1 MLLSENREGFL
12 SSENREG
19 FLSSENREGLL
30 LSRSPDL
37 ELNLERIDG
46 FLEDLDGELERLNFG
61 IIISEIGNRWV

>member
-1 MLLSENREGFL
+1 
-12 SSENREG
+12 
-19 FLSSENREGLL
+19 LL